1 VLYDGLALVVTGS
14 FSHVIRAGCTDA
26 LAGEESMKT
35 KGKQLGK
42 QLRKGIHGKRVDYV
56 EHHFEDGLHVGIRF
70 TDKTYLSMRFS
81 TQIVRES
88 AELLDVRTGNIH
100 KVFFRR

>member
-14 FSHVIRAGCTDA
+14 FLTSFGLAVGC

-42 QLRKGIHGKRVDYV
+42 QCAKEFTGSAWIMSSSFR
-56 EHHFEDGLHVGIRF
+56 DGLHSASVHGQ
-70 TDKTYLSMRFS
+70 DLSFERFS

-88 AELLDVRTGNIH
+88 AELLVCGGQHSQSI
-100 KVFFRR
+100 FRR